1 MAKQVYNFNPG
12 PAVLPKDVLRQVQAE
27 LLDYKG
33 TGISILES
41 SHRAAEYEEINS
53 AAMKLFRELMG
64 LGDNYKVLFMGGGAS
79 LQFDMLPMNLHPKGG
94 TAAYIE
100 TGSWAEKAVKE
111 AKKVGNGT
119 VHVAASMKAE
129 KFSRIPKQNE
139 LNIPSDAA
147 YLHYTTNNTIYGCQW
162 QYIPEAGKVPLVS
175 DMSSDIFSREM
186 DFKKFSLI
194 YAGAQKNLGP
204 SGVTIVIIR
213 DDMLAKCADGLP
225 TMLSYK
231 THADKDS
238 LYNTPPVFAVYVVR
252 LVLEWIKNQGGLK
265 AVEKVNFAK
274 KERIYQA
281 MDLHPDFYRG
291 TVKPDSRSWMN
302 LTLRLPSE
310 DLEKKFLSEAKAA
323 GFIGLKG
330 HRDVGGIRVSLYN
343 ALPLEGAEKL
353 ADFMMAFKKAN

>member
-1 MAKQVYNFNPG
+1 MAKQVFNFNPG
-12 PAVLPKDVLRQVQAE
+12 PAVLPKEVLRQVQSE

-41 SHRAAEYEEINS
+41 SHRAAEYEEINT

-100 TGSWAEKAVKE
+100 TGSWAEKAIKE
-111 AKKVGNGT
+111 AKKVANGT
-119 VHVAASMKAE
+119 VHVAASMKEE
-129 KFSRIPKQNE
+129 KFNRIPKQNE
-139 LNIPSDAA
+139 LKIPADAA
-147 YLHYTTNNTIYGCQW
+147 YLHYTTNNTIYGGQW
-162 QYIPEAGKVPLVS
+162 QYIPDAGNVPLVS
-175 DMSSDIFSREM
+175 DMSSDIFSREL
-186 DFKKFSLI
+186 DFKKFALI

-213 DDMLAKCADGLP
+213 DDMLAKCAEGLP

-231 THADKDS
+231 THAGKDS

-274 KERIYQA
+274 KERIYQT